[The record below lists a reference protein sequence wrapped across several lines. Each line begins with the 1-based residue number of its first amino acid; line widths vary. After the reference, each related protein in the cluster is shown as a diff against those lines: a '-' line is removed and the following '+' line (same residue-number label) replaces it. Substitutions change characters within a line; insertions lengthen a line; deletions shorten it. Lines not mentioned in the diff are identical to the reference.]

1 MKKFT
6 VADIE
11 KAHEK
16 VKSGADFP
24 NYIKEIKSLGVI
36 AFETWVVDSHTNYFG
51 TDDFET
57 TSDAQYDDLMIVD
70 DVNIEKII
78 EKFIAYLKI
87 HQKGETDY
95 FTFCKHCAETG
106 VEKWIVSLED
116 YTCTYFDKNGNM
128 ILNEKIPH

>member
-57 TSDAQYDDLMIVD
+57 SSNPQYDDLLIVD
-70 DVNIEKII
+70 EVNIEQ
-78 EKFIAYLKI
+78 FTTYLKI

-95 FTFCKHCAETG
+95 FTFCTHCAETG
-106 VEKWIVSLED
+106 VEKWIVSLEN

>member
-6 VADIE
+6 VANIE

-51 TDDFET
+51 TDNFET

-70 DVNIEKII
+70 DVNIEK
-78 EKFIAYLKI
+78 FITYLKI
-87 HQKGETDY
+87 HQKGETNY

-106 VEKWIVSLED
+106 VEKWFVSLED
-116 YTCTYFDKNGNM
+116 YTCTYFDKNGNT

>member
-51 TDDFET
+51 TDNFEI

-70 DVNIEKII
+70 DVNIEK
-78 EKFIAYLKI
+78 FTAYLKN
-87 HQKGETDY
+87 HQKHEPPR
-95 FTFCKHCAETG
+95 H
-106 VEKWIVSLED
+106 
-116 YTCTYFDKNGNM
+116 
-128 ILNEKIPH
+128 

>member
-6 VADIE
+6 VSDIE

-51 TDDFET
+51 TDNFET
-57 TSDAQYDDLMIVD
+57 TSDAKYDDLMIVD
-70 DVNIEKII
+70 DVNIEK
-78 EKFIAYLKI
+78 FTAYLKI
-87 HQKGETDY
+87 HQKGETNY

-106 VEKWIVSLED
+106 VEKWKVSLED
-116 YTCTYFDKNGNM
+116 YTCTYFDKNGNT

>member
-36 AFETWVVDSHTNYFG
+36 VFETWVVDSHTNYFG

-57 TSDAQYDDLMIVD
+57 TSDTQYDDLMIED
-70 DVNIEKII
+70 DVNIEK
-78 EKFIAYLKI
+78 FTTYLKI

-106 VEKWIVSLED
+106 IEKWIVSLD
-116 YTCTYFDKNGNM
+116 NYTCTYFDKNGNT

>member
-51 TDDFET
+51 TDNFEK

-70 DVNIEKII
+70 DVNIEK
-78 EKFIAYLKI
+78 FTAYLKI
-87 HQKGETDY
+87 HQKGETNY

-106 VEKWIVSLED
+106 VEKWKVSLED
-116 YTCTYFDKNGNM
+116 YT
-128 ILNEKIPH
+128 